1 MGLQPPGYALVHPT
15 TQPKPDSS
23 DALISLMPPRHTL
36 TTTTPK
42 IRISYTKGCT
52 IMIDTDLIVKALRER
67 GYTVD
72 NVIPVPENAGEFE
85 FSVDGVLLSLDETR
99 HLLEQDTP

>member
-1 MGLQPPGYALVHPT
+1 
-15 TQPKPDSS
+15 
-23 DALISLMPPRHTL
+23 
-36 TTTTPK
+36 
-42 IRISYTKGCT
+42 
-52 IMIDTDLIVKALRER
+52 MIDTDLIVKALRER

-99 HLLEQDTP
+99 HLLEQNTP